1 MIFADNKTCL
11 NDVNTYFSCSKFL
24 NHLYHAPAVPANY
37 KIPDPIHGHLDVPD
51 WLIEIENSPPIRRM
65 LSIRQLGLKSIIDF
79 PGAIHTRYG
88 HALGAMHL
96 SGLLVDRL
104 SEKIQNDGRSKI
116 AENLKNN
123 KNNLMAAGLL
133 HDIAHGPFSHAV
145 DFVLRQASNITHE
158 KLAERVICND
168 LAEPLTNHGITPES
182 VVKII
187 NNTHDFKFVSGIING
202 PIDIDK
208 LDYLLRDAHHVGL
221 KYSFDLEHFV
231 GSYTVLG
238 DDNELNKC
246 MLGLENT
253 RAALVTSEIFVL
265 IWKSMYDLVYHVQD
279 SRIAEKMLEKATLLG
294 IDEDDELKQCFTDQS
309 TLLTLD
315 DDKLLH
321 LLNKSKHAYTR
332 TLEEKIRN
340 RKLFVPMNEIMLY
353 GATKINPKF
362 LSRVTAATSY
372 EIDHMSDRLSSAL
385 SSELGLEKYHAI
397 CDIVKSRSPSDIFM
411 RNSESDAGEPENLRE
426 KSDIIK
432 EIKQRTTMR
441 IYMDPAQAETITE
454 DLLLEKITTVIDA
467 EAGV

>member
-1 MIFADNKTCL
+1 M
-11 NDVNTYFSCSKFL
+11 
-24 NHLYHAPAVPANY
+24 PANY
-37 KIPDPIHGHLDVPD
+37 KIPDPIHGHLNVPD

-145 DFVLRQASNITHE
+145 DFVLRQTSDITHE
-158 KLAERVICND
+158 KLAERVICNN

-182 VVKII
+182 VVNII
-187 NNTHDFKFVSGIING
+187 NNTHDFKFISGIING

-221 KYSFDLEHFV
+221 KYGFDLEHFV

-238 DDNELNKC
+238 DDSELDKC

-253 RAALVTSEIFVL
+253 RVALVTSEIFVL

-294 IDEDDELKQCFTDQS
+294 IDEDDKLKQ
-309 TLLTLD
+309 
-315 DDKLLH
+315 
-321 LLNKSKHAYTR
+321 Y
-332 TLEEKIRN
+332 
-340 RKLFVPMNEIMLY
+340 FVDNVL
-353 GATKINPKF
+353 
-362 LSRVTAATSY
+362 
-372 EIDHMSDRLSSAL
+372 
-385 SSELGLEKYHAI
+385 
-397 CDIVKSRSPSDIFM
+397 
-411 RNSESDAGEPENLRE
+411 
-426 KSDIIK
+426 
-432 EIKQRTTMR
+432 
-441 IYMDPAQAETITE
+441 
-454 DLLLEKITTVIDA
+454 
-467 EAGV
+467 